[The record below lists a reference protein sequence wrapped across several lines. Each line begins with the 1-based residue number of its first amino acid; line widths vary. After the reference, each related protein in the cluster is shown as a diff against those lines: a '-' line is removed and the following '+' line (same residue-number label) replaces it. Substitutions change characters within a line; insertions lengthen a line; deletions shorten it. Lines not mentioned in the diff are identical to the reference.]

1 MTVETESVKFQTTGE
16 AEVVDLTGKVQAIVK
31 KGIVKNGVVFLFV
44 FGSTGAITT
53 MEYEPG
59 LVTDLPAALE
69 RVAPKNASYEHEAR
83 WHDGNGHSHIRAS
96 IVGPALFV
104 PFQNKQLTLGTWQQ
118 IVFVEFDVRSRQRT
132 VIVTMMGD

>member
-104 PFQNKQLTLGTWQQ
+104 PFQNKKLTLGTWQQ
-118 IVFVEFDVRSRQRT
+118 IVFVEFDVRSRERT